1 MLHFQVGAVDDDD
14 IGVGPVRSFLHRV
27 GRCARFLPSSSR
39 RPASSLRRRRRRRPP
54 RRKKRGTRV
63 PSPFETGRFFRVSL
77 SLSLSLSLARALFSS
92 RFVPIKSRHFSASF
106 SV

>member
-39 RPASSLRRRRRRRPP
+39 RPASSLRRRRRRRRPP

-77 SLSLSLSLARALFSS
+77 SLSRALFPS